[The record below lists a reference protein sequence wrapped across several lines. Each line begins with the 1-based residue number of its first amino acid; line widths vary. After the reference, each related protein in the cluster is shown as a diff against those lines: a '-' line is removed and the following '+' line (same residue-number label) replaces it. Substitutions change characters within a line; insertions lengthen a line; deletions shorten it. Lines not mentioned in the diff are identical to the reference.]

1 MPMVSFDLT
10 DEIAPF
16 PDDINSAD
24 FDSDFLWGAA
34 SSAYQ
39 IEGAASEGGKG
50 PSVWDVFCLTDPGR
64 IVDGDNGNN
73 AVYAYYKTKEDVQ
86 TMKKMGLQ
94 AYRFSFSWS
103 RILPGGKLKLGINQE
118 GVDYYNNLINELL
131 ANDIEPYVTLWHW
144 DTPNVLEGEYGG
156 FLCDKIVNDF
166 VNYAE
171 FCFWEFG
178 DRVKY
183 WTTLNEPHSYVLKGY
198 AMGTYPPGRGGEG
211 MPGNA
216 ATEPYIA
223 GHYLLLSHAKA
234 VKLYR
239 QRFQA
244 SQGGTIGIT
253 LNSKFYEPLNSEL
266 QDDIDAALRG
276 IDFMFGWFMEPL
288 FSGKYPNTMIENV
301 TDGRLPKFTK
311 EQSEL
316 VKGSYDFLGLNYYV
330 SQYAT
335 TAPETN
341 VVSLLTDSKV
351 LEQPDNMNGIPIG
364 IQAGLDWLYSY
375 PPGFY
380 KLLVYIK
387 DTYGDPLIYITENGW
402 GDRTD
407 NTKTIEEA
415 RVDLERI
422 DYHNKHLQN
431 LRYAIRHVNPPITFL
446 NKVFYVCNTLGK
458 CDGVRVKGYFLWSL
472 MDNFEWEEGYSARFG
487 LIYIDFKGGKYTRY
501 PKSSAI
507 WYKHFLS
514 YSNKQKT
521 KMKNIVASDRILKSS
536 EKTTKFEL
544 ELENNCYCLDLLS
557 LLLPRF
563 DLLLP

>member
-1 MPMVSFDLT
+1 MATFDLT
-10 DEIAPF
+10 DQIAPF
-16 PDDINSAD
+16 PDEISSAD
-24 FDSDFLWGAA
+24 FDSDFVWGAA
-34 SSAYQ
+34 TSAYQ
-39 IEGAASEGGKG
+39 IEGAACEGGKG
-50 PSVWDVFCLTDPGR
+50 PSIWDVFCLTDPGR
-64 IVDGDNGNN
+64 IVGGDNGNI
-73 AVYAYYKTKEDVQ
+73 AVNSYYKTKEDVQ

-94 AYRFSFSWS
+94 AYRFSLSWS

-144 DTPNVLEGEYGG
+144 DTPNVLEAEYGG
-156 FLCDKIVNDF
+156 FLCEKIVYDF
-166 VNYAE
+166 VNYVE

-178 DRVKY
+178 DRVKH
-183 WTTLNEPHSYVLKGY
+183 WTTLNEPHSYVEKGY
-198 AMGTYPPGRGGEG
+198 TTGKFAPGRGGEG
-211 MPGNA
+211 MPGNPG
-216 ATEPYIA
+216 TEPYIV

-234 VKLYR
+234 VDLYR
-239 QRFQA
+239 RRFQA

-253 LNSKFYEPLNSEL
+253 LNTKFYEPLNSEL
-266 QDDIDAALRG
+266 QDDIDAALRA
-276 IDFMFGWFMEPL
+276 IDFMLGWFMEPL
-288 FSGKYPNTMIENV
+288 FSGKYPDTMIENV
-301 TDGRLPKFTK
+301 TDDRLPTFTK

-316 VKGSYDFLGLNYYV
+316 VKGSYDFLGLNYYA

-364 IQAGLDWLYSY
+364 IKAGLDWLYSY

-380 KLLVYIK
+380 KLLVYVK

-402 GDRTD
+402 VDKTD
-407 NTKTIEEA
+407 NTKTVEEA

-431 LRYAIRHVNPPITFL
+431 LRYAISA
-446 NKVFYVCNTLGK
+446 
-458 CDGVRVKGYFLWSL
+458 GVRVKGYFVWSL
-472 MDNFEWEEGYSARFG
+472 MDNFEWDEGYSARFG

-501 PKSSAI
+501 PKNSAI
-507 WYKHFLS
+507 WYKHFLG

-521 KMKNIVASDRILKSS
+521 EKKKNLARERTCKSS

-557 LLLPRF
+557 FLLPRINMKVNYKF
-563 DLLLP
+563 GGVKLKDEQR